1 MICSDKPG
9 RMIHVVGAPKNEYL
23 GIITA
28 YVPTIDK
35 WEENLRSRRK

>member
-1 MICSDKPG
+1 
-9 RMIHVVGAPKNEYL
+9 MIHVVGAPKNEYL